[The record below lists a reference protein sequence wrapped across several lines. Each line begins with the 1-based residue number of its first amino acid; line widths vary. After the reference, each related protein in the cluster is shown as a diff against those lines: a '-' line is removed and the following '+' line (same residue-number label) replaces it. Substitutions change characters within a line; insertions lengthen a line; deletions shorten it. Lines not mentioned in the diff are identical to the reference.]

1 MQEGR
6 RSSAFFASKDSFAGT
21 ESAAGLR
28 LHLFAPE
35 QAAKKAGLAKASP
48 EICGW
53 SIKDVSPRNA
63 KD

>member
-6 RSSAFFASKDSFAGT
+6 RSSAFFAGTDSAT
-21 ESAAGLR
+21 GLHP
-28 LHLFAPE
+28 HLFAPE